1 MGSFNSSGFISKL
14 PIRYGDRVVCFI
26 ALFKN
31 GAQRGLYYPDS
42 LVEPFFL
49 PIRGTYDDYGC
60 VENID
65 RTKIVEMIEK
75 YSGISIGEVLEGIER
90 CLYGGTLVE
99 NINYWKKCN
108 EEWAEHQEES
118 GHWDDEVI
126 MYSNL
131 IPLFTGFFDD
141 QFNVQVEYEGKQ
153 IPDVVPV
160 LIMEHEDIY
169 DQLTQDFVEFNEEF
183 YSHIWPTP
191 EKRFKTFMSFV
202 EKIAGAYNDN
212 KELFEGNEKLMA
224 CLDRAFPGPTGY
236 YSPGLS
242 FLLLGDEIPED
253 EKYDGLRSTVKELEN
268 SDIDTLLGSNSQSLK
283 LFEKFGVED
292 LIAVYTEGKE
302 ELRRFYNL
310 YKMFSFMPNYFT
322 LSQTAGMQNYD
333 LGLHEK
339 LNTICFAK
347 TMKMIEEE
355 DKLEED

>member
-1 MGSFNSSGFISKL
+1 MGNFNSSGFISKL

-26 ALFKN
+26 ALFN
-31 GAQRGLYYPDS
+31 SGAQRELYYPDS

-49 PIRGTYDDYGC
+49 PIRGTYDDYGS

-75 YSGISIGEVLEGIER
+75 YAGISIGEVLEGIER
-90 CLYGGTLVE
+90 CLYGNTLVD
-99 NINYWKKCN
+99 NINYWKKSN
-108 EEWAEHQEES
+108 KDWAEYLEED
-118 GHWDDEVI
+118 GHWDDEI
-126 MYSNL
+126 NKYSNL
-131 IPLFTGFFDD
+131 IPLFTGFSDD
-141 QFNVQVEYEGKQ
+141 GFKTQVEYEGKQ
-153 IPDVVPV
+153 IPDVMPV
-160 LIMEHEDIY
+160 IIMEHEDIY

-183 YSHIWPTP
+183 YSQIWPTP

-224 CLDRAFPGPTGY
+224 CLNREFPGPTGY
-236 YSPGLS
+236 YYHGLS
-242 FLLLGDEIPED
+242 FTLLELEIPED

-268 SDIDTLLGSNSQSLK
+268 SDIDTLLGNAESLK

-292 LIAVYTEGKE
+292 LITVYTEGKE

-322 LSQTAGMQNYD
+322 LSQTAGMQNYN

-339 LNTICFAK
+339 LNSICFDK
-347 TMKMIEEE
+347 TMRMIEEE